1 MATINFLYRSTKPK
15 SKLNIRLLF
24 RHDNKDFVF
33 ESKINLEVTKEYWTK
48 EHNKNT
54 KDAELKT
61 KQINLRN
68 ELNIIENYILTEFS
82 NIDAGNIDKYWLIL
96 NIDRY
101 YNPPKPTESLP
112 TELIKYTEKYIE
124 IKKTE
129 ITPNTIKKCN
139 VIKQLLIRFEL
150 YNKKILYIT
159 DVNSNFKTNF
169 ESFCLSN
176 KYAPNTIAT
185 ALKFIKVICNH
196 AKHNGL
202 EISYQLDNIK
212 IKNTKVD
219 NIYLTFEELEII
231 ENVEENKLS
240 DSLKNARDWLL
251 ISCYTGQRVSD
262 FMRFNSNQIRIENG
276 KHLIEF
282 TQKKTGKI
290 MTVPLH
296 KKVLEI
302 LNRRN
307 GNFPYSISD
316 QKYNEYIKKV
326 CEIAEINDL
335 VNGSKIL
342 ETEPKSKIFRKETRE
357 FMKFEL
363 VTSHI
368 GRRSFATNFYGLI
381 PTSLLIGA
389 TGHSTEAMFLNYIG
403 KSDTQKANQLADYF

>member
-1 MATINFLYRSTKPK
+1 MATVNFLYRSLKPK
-15 SKLNIRLLF
+15 SMLTARLLF
-24 RHDNKDFVF
+24 RHNNSDFAIDAN
-33 ESKINLEVTKEYWTK
+33 SKYETTKEYWSK
-48 EHNKNT
+48 EHKKNT

-61 KQINLRN
+61 KQVDVNK
-68 ELNIIENYILTEFS
+68 ELNEIENHILTEFTKTKTELVTKEWLS
-82 NIDAGNIDKYWLIL
+82 NVIDF
-96 NIDRY
+96 Y
-101 YNPPKPTESLP
+101 YNPPAPIEALP

-124 IKKTE
+124 IKKNE
-129 ITPNTIKKCN
+129 ITANTIKKCN
-139 VIKQLLIRFEL
+139 VIKQLLVRFEL
-150 YNKKILYIT
+150 HQKTTLYVT
-159 DVNSNFKTNF
+159 DVNSNFKNNF
-169 ESFCLSN
+169 ETYCLAN

-212 IKNTKVD
+212 IKNTKVESV
-219 NIYLTFEELEII
+219 YLTIDELDLIGII
-231 ENVEENKLS
+231 EDDKLTE
-240 DSLKNARDWLL
+240 SLKNARDWLI

-262 FMRFNSNQIRIENG
+262 FMRFTNEQIRIENG
-276 KHLIEF
+276 KNLIEF

-296 KKVLEI
+296 KKVIEI
-302 LNRRN
+302 LEKRN
-307 GNFPYSISD
+307 GKFPYAISD
-316 QKYNEYIKKV
+316 QKYNTYIKKV
-326 CEIAEINDL
+326 CEIAEINQL

-342 ETEPKSKIFRKETRE
+342 ETAPKSEIFRKETKL
-357 FMKFEL
+357 FKKYEL

-368 GRRSFATNFYGLI
+368 GRRSFATNFYGII

>member
-1 MATINFLYRSTKPK
+1 MATVNFLYRSTKPK
-15 SKLNIRLLF
+15 AMLTARLLF
-24 RHDNKDFVF
+24 RHNNSDFAIDAN
-33 ESKINLEVTKEYWTK
+33 SKYETTKEYWSK
-48 EHNKNT
+48 EHKKNT

-61 KQINLRN
+61 KQVDINKG
-68 ELNIIENYILTEFS
+68 LNKIENHILTEFS
-82 NIDAGNIDKYWLIL
+82 KTKTELITKEWLFNVIEL
-96 NIDRY
+96 Y
-101 YNPPKPTESLP
+101 YNPPVPIEALP
-112 TELIKYTEKYIE
+112 TELIKYTQKYIE
-124 IKKTE
+124 IKKNE
-129 ITPNTIKKCN
+129 ITANTIKKCN
-139 VIKQLLIRFEL
+139 VIKQLLVRFEL
-150 YNKKILYIT
+150 HFKTTLYVT

-169 ESFCLSN
+169 ETYCLSN

-212 IKNTKVD
+212 IKNTKVE
-219 NIYLTFEELEII
+219 NVYLTIDELDLISSI
-231 ENVEENKLS
+231 EDAKLT
-240 DSLKNARDWLL
+240 DSLKNARDWLI

-262 FMRFNSNQIRIENG
+262 FMRFTSEQIRVENG
-276 KHLIEF
+276 KNLIEF

-296 KKVLEI
+296 KKVIEI
-302 LNRRN
+302 LEKRN

-316 QKYNEYIKKV
+316 QKYNTYIKKV
-326 CEIAEINDL
+326 CEIAEIDQL

-342 ETEPKSKIFRKETRE
+342 ETEPKSKIFRKETKL
-357 FMKFEL
+357 FKKFEL

-368 GRRSFATNFYGLI
+368 GRRSFATNFYGTI